1 MKILF
6 IGKKDDYFSKQAQLF
21 LMEKWGQFDL
31 EIIESSRRE
40 KIPEHLFEWEG
51 DYIFSYLSQ
60 WIIPGDIL
68 NKAKI
73 AAINWHPG
81 SPDYPG
87 IGCTNFALYNK
98 EVEFGITCHHMLSKV
113 DTGKVIEVLRFPV
126 TPNETVLSLT
136 QKAYSNIFQSFIGII
151 DRIEKNESLP
161 ISNENWTRK
170 PYTRKELNELCEID
184 LSMNKEEVELRIKS
198 TTYDRPWAQ
207 LKFHGYNFKLEK

>member
-1 MKILF
+1 
-6 IGKKDDYFSKQAQLF
+6 
-21 LMEKWGQFDL
+21 
-31 EIIESSRRE
+31 
-40 KIPEHLFEWEG
+40 